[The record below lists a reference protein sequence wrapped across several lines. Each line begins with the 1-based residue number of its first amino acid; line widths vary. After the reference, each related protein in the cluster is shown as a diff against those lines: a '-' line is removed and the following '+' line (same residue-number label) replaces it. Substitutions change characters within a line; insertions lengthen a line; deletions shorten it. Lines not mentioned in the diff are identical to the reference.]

1 MKLSEFKNI
10 EKFKSAIQASFDNLK
25 ENQIVERIL
34 KRDFTVWKD
43 QDEEISNRLGWLDSL
58 QRTRPFFSEYI
69 TLAGEIKNAGY
80 NRLLLLG
87 MGGSSLAPAV
97 ISQIYPLKP
106 DFPVLS
112 VLDSTCP
119 LTVSRVRD
127 ALPKEKIL
135 FLVSSKSGTT
145 AETINLFRF
154 FYDQVEQNSGPRASE
169 DFIAITDPQT
179 PLEALGQKLGLKQ
192 IIAGLPDVGGRFSAL
207 SPFGLL
213 PAALM
218 GVDLEAFSAAAE
230 DSQSDLL
237 DFKDQ
242 HPGVILGTILGT
254 LYSFGFNKLTLV
266 MPSRLVAFG
275 RWLEQLIAE
284 STGKEGQGI
293 VPVLEPLPISPEA
306 YSRDRIFVT
315 FSLKAENDPFWLKR
329 LENVEKSGLPCLH
342 LNISPRD
349 LAEDFFV
356 WEIATAITGYFLKI
370 NPFDQPDV
378 ELTKKKT
385 RELLEQPEITSL
397 EGYLSSEN
405 SLEIEEALKSLL
417 LDRDKPS
424 GYVSV
429 LAFLPSDENLNSALD
444 NLARQITEKTHLPCT
459 WNYGP
464 AYLHSTGQLHK
475 GDSGQGYFLGLFYDD
490 NRELVIPAKPD
501 WPPTAPSFNRLF
513 RAQALGDL
521 AALQSKKRKV
531 LFLNLKGNLVKNI
544 FTLNEV
550 IRNFYS

>member
-1 MKLSEFKNI
+1 MKITELKNIDRFKNVLWT
-10 EKFKSAIQASFDNLK
+10 SFENLK

-43 QDEEISNRLGWLDSL
+43 RDEEISNRLGWLNSL
-58 QRTRPFFSEYI
+58 QRTRPFFPLYEQ
-69 TLAGEIKNAGY
+69 LAEDIKDSGY
-80 NRLLLLG
+80 SRILLLG

-97 ISQIYPLKP
+97 INQIYPLKS

-112 VLDSTCP
+112 ILDSTCP
-119 LTVSRVRD
+119 LTVGRVGA
-127 ALPKEKIL
+127 ALQKEKIF

-154 FYDQVEQNSGPRASE
+154 FYDQVEKKSGPRAPE
-169 DFIAITDPQT
+169 EFIAITDPQT
-179 PLEALGQKLGLKQ
+179 LLETLGKKLGLKQ
-192 IIAGLPDVGGRFSAL
+192 IINGLPDVGGRFSAL

-218 GVDLEAFSAAAE
+218 GTDLEAFSAAAE
-230 DSQSDLL
+230 DSQSALQA
-237 DFKDQ
+237 FKDQ

-254 LYSFGFNKLTLV
+254 LYSSGFNKLTLV
-266 MPSRLVAFG
+266 MPSQLMAFG

-315 FSLKAENDPFWLKR
+315 FSLKGENEPFWLKR
-329 LENVEKSGLPCLH
+329 LETIEKSGLPCLH
-342 LNISPRD
+342 LSISPLE

-356 WEIATAITGYFLKI
+356 WEIATAIAGYFLKI

-385 RELLEQPEITSL
+385 REILEQPESSSL

-405 SLEIEEALKSLL
+405 GKEIEQAIKSLL
-417 LDRDKPS
+417 FGHHDFS
-424 GYVSV
+424 GYISLLVY
-429 LAFLPSDENLNSALD
+429 LPSDDNLNTALD
-444 NLARQITEKTHLPCT
+444 NLARHITDKTHLPCT

-475 GDSGQGYFLGLFYDD
+475 GDSGQGHFLGLFYED
-490 NRELVIPAKPD
+490 NRQVAIPAEPD
-501 WPPTAPSFNRLF
+501 WPPTAPSFNHLF

-521 AALQSKKRKV
+521 ATLQARKRKV
-531 LFLNLKGNLVKNI
+531 VFLNLKGNLVKNI

-550 IRNFYS
+550 VRNL